1 MDKTIEK
8 KAFLSRKDLK
18 EFTVPKGVEEIGDW
32 AFAYCDELR
41 TVVFQSDDIRFG
53 KAVFLE
59 CNKLSRLEISGKSE
73 TVARLLAAAVTVADA
88 PYLLDLKEAGSAEW
102 FSKWDARMLTI
113 LHTPD
118 DEGYSKQVL
127 CGEED
132 YGSTDYQAY
141 CSGRRKVK
149 IRLLFVRLL
158 FDEGLDDTA
167 KKEMSEYVL
176 KHTRNEQHEEAWQVL
191 LNEFGEE
198 RAYYELFADLGCVN
212 KENLQDI
219 LEDIADSNPEMKA
232 YFLRLGEN
240 FHETLDV
247 FGDLLL

>member
-1 MDKTIEK
+1 MDKAIEK

-18 EFTVPKGVEEIGDW
+18 EFIVPEDIEEIGDW

-73 TVARLLAAAVTVADA
+73 AVARLLAAAVTAADA
-88 PYLLDLKEAGSAEW
+88 PYLLDLKEAGSVEW

-132 YGSTDYQAY
+132 YGSTDYKAY

-149 IRLLFVRLL
+149 IRLMYVRLL
-158 FDEGLDDTA
+158 FDEGLDDSV
-167 KKEMSEYVL
+167 KKEMSAYIL
-176 KHTRNEQHEEAWQVL
+176 KHTKKQKHEEAWSVL

-198 RAYYELFADLGCVN
+198 RVYYELFADLGCVTGD
-212 KENLQDI
+212 NLQDI
-219 LEDIADSNPEMKA
+219 LEDIGDSNPEMKA
-232 YFLRLGEN
+232 YFLRIGEA
-240 FHETLDV
+240 FHEKEDV
-247 FGDLLL
+247 FGNLLL